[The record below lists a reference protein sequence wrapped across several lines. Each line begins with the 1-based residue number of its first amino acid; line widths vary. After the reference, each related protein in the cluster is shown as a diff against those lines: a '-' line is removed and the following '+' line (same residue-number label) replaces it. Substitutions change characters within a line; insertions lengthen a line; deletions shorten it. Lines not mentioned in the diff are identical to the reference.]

1 MYSDILSAIASAIRS
16 RYANLSVLTEYDAQ
30 ELAKPCITVGMEK
43 NSFTQGHTPYYE
55 AGYTFALNYY
65 PSGSTQNA
73 DRGAMSEA
81 LYELTEMLSL
91 ADGTK
96 LRGTGMSSE
105 VKDGVLKFSVS
116 YTVRLKGGSD
126 EEDNLMTNLTVEE
139 GFD

>member
-30 ELAKPCITVGMEK
+30 ELTKPCITVGMEK

-55 AGYTFALNYY
+55 AGFTFALNYY
-65 PSGSTQNA
+65 PSGATQNV
-73 DRGAMSEA
+73 DRGEMSEA
-81 LYELTEMLSL
+81 LYELTEMVSL

-96 LRGTGMSSE
+96 LRGYGMSSE

-116 YTVRLKGGSD
+116 YTVRLKGGLD
-126 EEDNLMTNLTVEE
+126 NENNLMSSLAVEE
-139 GFD
+139 GLD